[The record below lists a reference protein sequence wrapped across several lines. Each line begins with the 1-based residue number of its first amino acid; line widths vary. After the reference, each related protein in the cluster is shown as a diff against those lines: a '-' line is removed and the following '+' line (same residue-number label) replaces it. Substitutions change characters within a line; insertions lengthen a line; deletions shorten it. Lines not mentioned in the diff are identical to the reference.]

1 MCVHES
7 RHHPTRASLNVHRK
21 RVERGIYRQENG
33 VYGVYLMIAGKP
45 RFQTVGRKL
54 TEARRQR
61 DLLSAKA
68 QRGELL
74 APTRVT
80 FAELAETWLEGF
92 AAQVA
97 AGERGERT
105 LENYRYHLER
115 NLLPTLG
122 RRQLADIS
130 TDDCARLIAS
140 LRARGL
146 AAKTIAGSLV
156 PLGRIFALALRRGY
170 IADNPLRR
178 LETSERPRIQRRE
191 QRVLTHEEIAKLL
204 DASLPRYRPFI
215 ACALY
220 TGMRLSELLGLTWA
234 DIDLQEELI
243 HVRHQLSR
251 ARKNEP
257 ARRVRLKTS
266 NAVRDIPLLPQLGA
280 LLKRHKLASPHSR
293 SGDYVFASTVGTG
306 LAFRNVERRGL
317 RRASDKVGLSRP
329 GEPPLRVHDLRH
341 TFASHLIVDLK
352 LDVAHVS
359 RILGHAGPSITLDT
373 YTHLFDQAAHAADI
387 RERMATSAFGE
398 LLAGTPPL

>member
-1 MCVHES
+1 VQ
-7 RHHPTRASLNVHRK
+7 RK

-61 DLLSAKA
+61 DVLSARA

-74 APTRVT
+74 APTRVS

-115 NLLPTLG
+115 NLLPAFG
-122 RRQLADIS
+122 NRQLAEIS

-146 AAKTIAGSLV
+146 AAKTIAGALV
-156 PLGRIFALALRRGY
+156 PLGRVFALALRRGY
-170 IADNPLRR
+170 IGDNPLRR
-178 LETSERPRIQRRE
+178 LETSERPRVQRRE

-204 DASLPRYRPFI
+204 EAALPRYRPFI
-215 ACALY
+215 ASALY

-234 DIDLQEELI
+234 DLDLEEGLI
-243 HVRHQLSR
+243 HVRFQLSR
-251 ARKNEP
+251 ARKDEP

-266 NAVRDIPLLPQLGA
+266 NAVRDIPLLPQLGV

-293 SGDYVFASTVGTG
+293 PGDYVFTSTVGTG

-317 RRASDKVGLSRP
+317 RRAADKSRLNRL
-329 GEPPLRVHDLRH
+329 GDAPLRVHDLRH

-359 RILGHAGPSITLDT
+359 RILGHARPSITLDT
-373 YTHLFDQAAHAADI
+373 YTHLFDRAAHAADI
-387 RERMATSAFGE
+387 RERMATSDFGA
-398 LLAGTPPL
+398 LLCDTHAV